1 MRQLNFI
8 YARLANNMIL
18 PEHYYTLQYLPY
30 TLEELEA
37 LYIYLPSCAAWVFF
51 FAPVKISSNPFQ
63 ASGGPTM

>member
-1 MRQLNFI
+1 
-8 YARLANNMIL
+8 MIL
-18 PEHYYTLQYLPY
+18 PEHHYTLQFLPY

-63 ASGGPTM
+63 ASGGPAM